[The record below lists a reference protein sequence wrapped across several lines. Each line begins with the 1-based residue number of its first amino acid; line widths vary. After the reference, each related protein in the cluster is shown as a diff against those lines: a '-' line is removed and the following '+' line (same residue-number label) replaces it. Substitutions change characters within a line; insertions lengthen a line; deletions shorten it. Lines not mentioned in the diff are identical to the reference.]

1 MHVFVYLYIID
12 THIFYFQYMCFI
24 HFQLESFLCL
34 VASQICFIIHTRAFY
49 FTLTILLSKV
59 FTWKAS
65 KCWLFSLFKFTY
77 ILILYFCRGST
88 SSASSCKRTGRP
100 TVHCRRN
107 RWTPRGN
114 GCVNCHC
121 IVVADSIFP
130 VDALT
135 TS

>member
-1 MHVFVYLYIID
+1 MFLYICILLI
-12 THIFYFQYMCFI
+12 HIFFIFSKCVSSTFNWKVFMFGCF
-24 HFQLESFLCL
+24 
-34 VASQICFIIHTRAFY
+34 TNMFY
-49 FTLTILLSKV
+49 YTYTCILFTLAILLSKV

-77 ILILYFCRGST
+77 VLILYFCRGST

-100 TVHCRRN
+100 TVHCWRN

>member
-1 MHVFVYLYIID
+1 MFLYICILLI
-12 THIFYFQYMCFI
+12 HIFFI
-24 HFQLESFLCL
+24 FSICVSFTFNWKVLCL